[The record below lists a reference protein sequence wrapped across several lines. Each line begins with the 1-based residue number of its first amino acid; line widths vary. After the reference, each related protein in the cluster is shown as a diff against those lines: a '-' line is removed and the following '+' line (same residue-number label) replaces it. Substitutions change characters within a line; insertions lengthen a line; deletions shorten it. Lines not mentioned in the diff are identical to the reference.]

1 MSIGKAKNILGKATF
16 EKISHRMAV
25 LRELTGKS
33 PNTLGK
39 EAGLSNA
46 TADDWSDNQ
55 IVKPT
60 RAVEDFL
67 THHHIRMDWWK
78 TGEGEVFKENGTY
91 VEIPTPMNK
100 PEKNGHT
107 TTPADEVLR
116 HLIKG
121 DSDYILINKE
131 LILEKYRLVSLEEIE
146 EQKKE
151 SQRKHDEILRDL
163 EERKNQIHGLY
174 KIIQD
179 ITAKI
184 PDPDSNKAVLDK
196 AQ

>member
-1 MSIGKAKNILGKATF
+1 MAIEKAKNILGKATF
-16 EKISHRMAV
+16 EKIGHRMAV

-55 IVKPT
+55 IEKPT
-60 RAVEDFL
+60 RSVEHFL
-67 THHHIRMDWWK
+67 KHHHIRMDWWK
-78 TGEGEVFKENGTY
+78 TGKGEVFEENGTY
-91 VEIPTPMNK
+91 VELPTPMNK
-100 PEKNGHT
+100 SEEPSKRM
-107 TTPADEVLR
+107 PADEVLR
-116 HLIKG
+116 QLIKG
-121 DSDYILINKE
+121 DSEYILINKE

-184 PDPDSNKAVLDK
+184 PDSNKVVLDK
-196 AQ
+196 AN